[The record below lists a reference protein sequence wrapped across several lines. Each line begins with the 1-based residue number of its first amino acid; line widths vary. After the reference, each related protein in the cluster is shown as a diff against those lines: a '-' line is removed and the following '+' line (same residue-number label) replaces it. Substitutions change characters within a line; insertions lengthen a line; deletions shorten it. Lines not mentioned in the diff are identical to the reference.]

1 MHPEAAKGEGWS
13 SPPQPRWVGQATD
26 TSFLCLAREGGGGRR
41 AFVSSFFM
49 SLVRSGRFRSGQVGT
64 HKAHALTDTCLSF
77 FPGFPV
83 ARGAGMP
90 SCHPLSLLLLSL
102 GRCPLPLP
110 PRGQR
115 GCGTATPARVRV
127 SFLSRFPA
135 PLPRSGQARGQGHV
149 HALFS
154 FPLSSFPPASL
165 SLPVC
170 SLSLSR
176 SFSPSGEGFSSSFSR
191 R

>member
-1 MHPEAAKGEGWS
+1 MELPSAT
-13 SPPQPRWVGQATD
+13 PVGR
-26 TSFLCLAREGGGGRR
+26 SGHRHEFLVSRTGGRGW
-41 AFVSSFFM
+41 AA
-49 SLVRSGRFRSGQVGT
+49 SLCVFLFHVAGQVGSVQVRPGGDTQGTRT
-64 HKAHALTDTCLSF
+64 HRHVPLFL
-77 FPGFPV
+77 PGFPV

-115 GCGTATPARVRV
+115 GCGTATSARVRV

-170 SLSLSR
+170 SLSLPL
-176 SFSPSGEGFSSSFSR
+176 SFSGEGFSSSFSR

>member
-1 MHPEAAKGEGWS
+1 MELPFAI
-13 SPPQPRWVGQATD
+13 PVGR
-26 TSFLCLAREGGGGRR
+26 SGHRHEFLVFRTGGRGW
-41 AFVSSFFM
+41 AA
-49 SLVRSGRFRSGQVGT
+49 SLCVFLFHVARQVGSVQVRPGGGT

-170 SLSLSR
+170 SLSLSL

>member
-1 MHPEAAKGEGWS
+1 MELPS
-13 SPPQPRWVGQATD
+13 ATPLGR
-26 TSFLCLAREGGGGRR
+26 SGHRHLFLCLAREGGCGRR

-110 PRGQR
+110 PRGQGGAAQPPR
-115 GCGTATPARVRV
+115 HESV
-127 SFLSRFPA
+127 SLFFLASP
-135 PLPRSGQARGQGHV
+135 PPSPGQARPGGKGTCM
-149 HALFS
+149 LS
-154 FPLSSFPPASL
+154 FPSLFLPFRPPLFLSLSARSL
-165 SLPVC
+165 SL
-170 SLSLSR
+170 